1 MPPIRML
8 HIPVWPGM
16 LVVRPYPHISI
27 GINIACP
34 LRIIDNFR
42 VAPLVWGHIAALPF
56 GW

>member
-1 MPPIRML
+1 ML